1 MKLIQLHK
9 DLEQTISEAQR
20 HNQKAQYRL
29 YKQFAPKMLSVCRLY
44 ISDLHHAEDVMS
56 TAFVK
61 VFKHLNRYENKGSFE
76 GWVRRIMVT
85 TAIDFLRQQKHL
97 EFSTD
102 NFDQYEEVE
111 MPGLAE
117 WSVDELQKM
126 IDELPEGY
134 KLVFTMH
141 VIEDY
146 SHKAISEA
154 LHISEATSR
163 SQLFKA
169 KRLLKTK
176 LQTLRSESHGQV

>member
-1 MKLIQLHK
+1 MKLIKLHK
-9 DLEQTISEAQR
+9 DLEQIIQDAQR

-29 YKQFAPKMLSVCRLY
+29 YRKFAPKMLSACRLY
-44 ISDLHHAEDVMS
+44 ISDLHHAQEVMS
-56 TAFVK
+56 TGFVK
-61 VFKHLNRYENKGSFE
+61 VFKNLHRFENKGSFE

-85 TAIDFLRQQKHL
+85 TAIDFLRQQKHI

-102 NFDQYEEVE
+102 VIEHYEVID
-111 MPGLAE
+111 MPSLTE
-117 WSVDELQKM
+117 WSVEELQEI

-146 SHKAISEA
+146 THKAIAET
-154 LHISEATSR
+154 LNITEATSR

-169 KRLLKTK
+169 RRLLKTK
-176 LQTLRSESHGQV
+176 LETHRSSSHGQV

>member
-1 MKLIQLHK
+1 MKLIKLHK
-9 DLEQTISEAQR
+9 DLEQIIQDAQR

-29 YKQFAPKMLSVCRLY
+29 YRKFAPKMLSVCRLY
-44 ISDLHHAEDVMS
+44 ISDLHHAQEVMS
-56 TAFVK
+56 TGFVK
-61 VFKHLNRYENKGSFE
+61 VFKNLHRFEHQGSFE

-85 TAIDFLRQQKHL
+85 TAIDFLRQQKHI

-102 NFDQYEEVE
+102 VIEHYEVID
-111 MPGLAE
+111 MPSLTE
-117 WSVDELQKM
+117 WSVEELQEI

-146 SHKAISEA
+146 THKAIAET
-154 LHISEATSR
+154 LNITEATSR

-169 KRLLKTK
+169 RRLLKTK
-176 LQTLRSESHGQV
+176 LETHRSSSHGQV

>member
-1 MKLIQLHK
+1 MKLIKLHK
-9 DLEQTISEAQR
+9 DLEQIIQDAQR

-29 YKQFAPKMLSVCRLY
+29 YRKFAPKMLSVCRLY

-56 TAFVK
+56 TGFVK
-61 VFKHLNRYENKGSFE
+61 VFKNLHRIENKGSFE

-85 TAIDFLRQQKHL
+85 TAIDFLRQQKHI

-102 NFDQYEEVE
+102 VIEHYEVID
-111 MPGLAE
+111 MPSLTE
-117 WSVDELQKM
+117 WSVEELQEM

-146 SHKAISEA
+146 THKAIAET
-154 LHISEATSR
+154 LNITEATSR

-169 KRLLKTK
+169 RRLLKTK
-176 LQTLRSESHGQV
+176 LETHRSSSHGQV

>member
-1 MKLIQLHK
+1 MKLIKLHK
-9 DLEQTISEAQR
+9 DLEQTIQDAQR

-44 ISDLHHAEDVMS
+44 IRDLHHAEDVMS
-56 TAFVK
+56 TGFVK
-61 VFKHLNRYENKGSFE
+61 VFKNLNRYENKGSFE
-76 GWVRRIMVT
+76 GWIRRIMVT
-85 TAIDFLRQQKHL
+85 TSIDFLRQQKHI

-111 MPGLAE
+111 MPSLTV
-117 WSVDELQKM
+117 WSVDELQQI

-146 SHKAISEA
+146 SHKAIAET
-154 LHISEATSR
+154 LNITEATSR

-169 KRLLKTK
+169 KRLLKTR
-176 LQTLRSESHGQV
+176 LETLRSASYGQV

>member
-1 MKLIQLHK
+1 MKLIKLHK
-9 DLEQTISEAQR
+9 DLEQIIQDAQR

-29 YKQFAPKMLSVCRLY
+29 YRKFAPKMLSVCRLY

-56 TAFVK
+56 TGFVK
-61 VFKHLNRYENKGSFE
+61 VFKNLHRFEHQGSFE

-85 TAIDFLRQQKHL
+85 TAIDFLRQQKHI

-102 NFDQYEEVE
+102 VIEHYEVID
-111 MPGLAE
+111 MPSLTE
-117 WSVDELQKM
+117 WSVEELQEM

-146 SHKAISEA
+146 THKAIAET
-154 LHISEATSR
+154 LNITEATSR

-169 KRLLKTK
+169 RRLLKTK
-176 LQTLRSESHGQV
+176 LETLSASAHGQV

>member
-1 MKLIQLHK
+1 MKLIKLHK
-9 DLEQTISEAQR
+9 DLEQNIREAQR

-29 YKQFAPKMLSVCRLY
+29 YRQFAPKMLSVCRLY

-56 TAFVK
+56 TGFVK
-61 VFKHLNRYENKGSFE
+61 VFKNLHRFEHKGSFE

-85 TAIDFLRQQKHL
+85 TAIDFLRQQKDI

-102 NFDQYEEVE
+102 EVE
-111 MPGLAE
+111 HFEVVRMPGLTE
-117 WSVDELQKM
+117 WSVEELQEV

-134 KLVFTMH
+134 RLVFTMH

-146 SHKAISEA
+146 THKAIAET
-154 LHISEATSR
+154 LNITEATSR

-169 KRLLKTK
+169 RRLLKTK
-176 LQTLRSESHGQV
+176 LETLSATAHGQV

>member
-1 MKLIQLHK
+1 MKLINLHK
-9 DLEQTISEAQR
+9 DLEQTIMEAKR
-20 HNQKAQYRL
+20 NSQKAQYQL
-29 YKQFAPKMLSVCRLY
+29 YKTFAPKMLSVCRLY

-61 VFKHLNRYENKGSFE
+61 VFKNLNRYENKGSFE
-76 GWVRRIMVT
+76 GWIRRIMVT

-102 NFDQYEEVE
+102 SFDQYEEVE
-111 MPGLAE
+111 MPGLTE
-117 WSVDELQKM
+117 GSVEELQQL
-126 IDELPEGY
+126 IDQLPEGY

-146 SHKAISEA
+146 SHKIIAKTLNIT
-154 LHISEATSR
+154 EATSR

>member
-1 MKLIQLHK
+1 VKLINLHK
-9 DLEQTISEAQR
+9 DLEQIIQDAQR

-29 YKQFAPKMLSVCRLY
+29 YKKFAPKMLSVCRMY

-61 VFKHLNRYENKGSFE
+61 VFKNLKMYQHKGSFE

-85 TAIDFLRQQKHL
+85 TAIDFLRQQKRL
-97 EFSTD
+97 EFATD

-111 MPGLAE
+111 IPSLTE
-117 WSVDELQKM
+117 WSVEELQGF

-134 KLVFTMH
+134 KLVFTMN
-141 VIEDY
+141 VLEDY
-146 SHKAISEA
+146 SHKSIADTLNIT
-154 LHISEATSR
+154 EATSR

-169 KRLLKTK
+169 KRLLKIKIETH
-176 LQTLRSESHGQV
+176 RSKSHGQV

>member
-9 DLEQTISEAQR
+9 DLEQIIQDAQR

-56 TAFVK
+56 TGFVK
-61 VFKHLNRYENKGSFE
+61 VFKNLDSFEHNGSFE
-76 GWVRRIMVT
+76 GWIRRIMVT
-85 TAIDFLRQQKHL
+85 SCIDFLRRKKNI

-102 NFDQYEEVE
+102 TVEQFEVVD
-111 MPGLAE
+111 MPSLTE
-117 WSVDELQKM
+117 WSVDELQGF

-146 SHKAISEA
+146 SHKAIAET
-154 LHISEATSR
+154 LNITEATSR

-169 KRLLKTK
+169 KRVLKTK
-176 LQTLRSESHGQV
+176 LETKRSATHGQV

>member
-9 DLEQTISEAQR
+9 DLEQIIKQALG
-20 HNQKAQYRL
+20 HNQKAQYLL
-29 YKQFAPKMLSVCRLY
+29 YKQLAPKMLSVCRLY
-44 ISDLHHAEDVMS
+44 IKDLHHAEDVMS
-56 TAFVK
+56 TGFVK
-61 VFKHLNRYENKGSFE
+61 VFENLNSYDNKGSFE

-102 NFDQYEEVE
+102 SFDQYEEVE
-111 MPGLAE
+111 MPSLTE
-117 WSVDELQKM
+117 WSVDELQSF

-134 KLVFTMH
+134 KLVFSMN

-146 SHKAISEA
+146 SHKAIAET
-154 LHISEATSR
+154 LNITEATSR

-176 LQTLRSESHGQV
+176 LETHRSSSHGQV